1 MTTGRINLVS
11 SVERARRGGFARGCD
26 SSASETLFA
35 PNRANAAPPFVRREN
50 AAFSVELFK
59 GLMLCFEIVVE
70 NERKVIA
77 NGPRSLSKACAIANA
92 SVGEGG
98 LGPAHFQ
105 LLPYKSF

>member
-1 MTTGRINLVS
+1 MRGDVTPPLRKLS
-11 SVERARRGGFARGCD
+11 SRPIGPTRRLPLREKG
-26 SSASETLFA
+26 
-35 PNRANAAPPFVRREN
+35 EN

>member
-11 SVERARRGGFARGCD
+11 SVERARRGGLFGRGCD
-26 SSASETLFA
+26 SSLQKLSSRPIGPT
-35 PNRANAAPPFVRREN
+35 RRLPLREKGEN

-77 NGPRSLSKACAIANA
+77 NGPRSLSKACAINCTRPW
-92 SVGEGG
+92 SEKEV
-98 LGPAHFQ
+98 
-105 LLPYKSF
+105 